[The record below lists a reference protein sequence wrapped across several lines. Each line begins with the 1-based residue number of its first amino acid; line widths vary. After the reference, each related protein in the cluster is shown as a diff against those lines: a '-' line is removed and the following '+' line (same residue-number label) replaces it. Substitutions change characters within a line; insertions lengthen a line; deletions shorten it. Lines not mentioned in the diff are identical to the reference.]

1 MPALI
6 PAPALSVNNS
16 NIRATLSANKSGTA
30 VWPPTPPAI
39 TSLTPPTCISL
50 LKNALPGPS
59 KSLAAVFLLGPLSK
73 SELDTPVI
81 VYATLVASAT
91 LVVVSVNV
99 VFSPSVIEAELAA
112 SAYDSPPPGV
122 VLVSL
127 IVTELDVATIVPLTL
142 TVLTLAVNVSAPSVV
157 ASASGVTLNDPAL
170 LVITKLPVFAAK
182 SPAFVTLQYSVVA
195 SSTFAVVTL
204 NTNALPSSTLFAAG
218 AIA

>member
-1 MPALI
+1 MSP
-6 PAPALSVNNS
+6 PVGSVNSS

-30 VWPPTPPAI
+30 VWPPTAPAT

-59 KSLAAVFLLGPLSK
+59 KSLIAVFLLGPLSK

-81 VYATLVASAT
+81 VYGTLVASAT

-112 SAYDSPPPGV
+112 SAYDSLPPPGV

-127 IVTELDVATIVPLTL
+127 IVTELDVATIVPPTL
-142 TVLTLAVNVSAPSVV
+142 PVLTLAVKVSAPSVV
-157 ASASGVTLNDPAL
+157 ASAVGVTLNEPAL
-170 LVITKLPVFAAK
+170 LVIVKLPVDVPK
-182 SPAFVTLQYSVVA
+182 SPAFVTLQYNVVA
-195 SSTFAVVTL
+195 SATFAVVTL
-204 NTNALPSSTLFAAG
+204 NTNALPSFTLFAAG
-218 AIA
+218 ATA